1 MRSFARK
8 NLHRTGALNDSGK
21 VEARLDQI
29 LTALRDE
36 TGLDTVGSILEIG
49 PGQTSYLI
57 FQLNEHLKPEAS
69 YVSDIVE
76 YFPDAYWLERGVEPL
91 HGDLSG
97 IDDGSIDL
105 IFCFDVLEHVPDAD
119 GFLGEVS
126 RVLSPR
132 GIFFASWDLRDHLF
146 IHDETRWFDMHR
158 FSETLWM
165 LQRSHRTSYSNRLL
179 PDQWDALFE
188 RNGLRALHSVA
199 EQSPIAQRGLRE
211 RAGIEVSDV
220 FRLRGSFGK
229 VEAAGPSDRSQA

>member
-1 MRSFARK
+1 MRGSRERICIGRAPERQ
-8 NLHRTGALNDSGK
+8 REGGG
-21 VEARLDQI
+21 RLDQI

-36 TGLDTVGSILEIG
+36 TGLETVGQFKVDPDKLSDLSAERASEPRSELRIG
-49 PGQTSYLI
+49 YRRI
-57 FQLNEHLKPEAS
+57 
-69 YVSDIVE
+69 
-76 YFPDAYWLERGVEPL
+76 FPDAYWRERGVEPL
-91 HGDLSG
+91 HGDLSN

-119 GFLGEVS
+119 RFLGEVS
-126 RVLSPR
+126 RVLSHR

-199 EQSPIAQRGLRE
+199 EQSPIAQRGLLD

-229 VEAAGPSDRSQA
+229 VKAPGLSDRSQA